1 MTKYPCPVLRRATEV
16 MSELADRL
24 GLRTQARNRA
34 VRTLP
39 FLEEARLRPYGFAV
53 AFCYAMLIG
62 QLYRV
67 GGWIVDQNGNPLYM
81 DFSTTWVA
89 GVQALHGDVAR
100 LYDAAQF
107 PGIQATLLG
116 VTDVSYQPNFPYPP
130 IFELFAAPF
139 AALPYFYAFLV
150 WVWSTLLALIMVVYL
165 IVRRPVAI
173 ALVLACPFTAWNFMI
188 AARQWR
194 AFAGAAVTIAVLV
207 GITIVAFGI
216 DPWVM
221 LPGAWLAQKTTVL
234 SADTLSDANWTR
246 LQTVYGLVR
255 ELYGSAF
262 LAALAQFATTIGLVL
277 LVWWVWRSST
287 RYALKAATLA
297 AAALI
302 ATPYAYIYDLAIVA
316 VPVAFL
322 ANDQLHHGL
331 LRGEQTTLLA
341 LFAAALASMVV
352 FWGALPLGPLI
363 VTALLVLVLRRIGW
377 PTAEMNAYNPFA
389 SSNS

>member
-1 MTKYPCPVLRRATEV
+1 VLA
-16 MSELADRL
+16 
-24 GLRTQARNRA
+24 GI
-34 VRTLP
+34 
-39 FLEEARLRPYGFAV
+39 
-53 AFCYAMLIG
+53 LIG
-62 QLYRV
+62 CLSYK
-67 GGWIVDQNGNPLYM
+67 P
-81 DFSTTWVA
+81 
-89 GVQALHGDVAR
+89 
-100 LYDAAQF
+100 QF
-107 PGIQATLLG
+107 GILLP
-116 VTDVSYQPNFPYPP
+116 V
-130 IFELFAAPF
+130 
-139 AALPYFYAFLV
+139 
-150 WVWSTLLALIMVVYL
+150 ALI
-165 IVRRPVAI
+165 AD
-173 ALVLACPFTAWNFMI
+173 
-188 AARQWR
+188 RQWR

-262 LAALAQFATTIGLVL
+262 LAALMQFATTIGLVF
-277 LVWWVWRSST
+277 LVWWVWRSSA

-322 ANDQLHHGL
+322 ADDQLHHGL

-341 LFAAALASMVV
+341 LFAVALASMVV

-377 PTAEMNAYNPFA
+377 PAAEMSAYNPFA